1 MADTKSQIASE
12 GAKPKAAQAA
22 AEKSAAPMADAPKTV
37 DAAVPE
43 VVRSFAEK
51 TVGQSRDAYE
61 RTKDVLEDTVEV
73 LEKTLDEAG
82 QGAVALNR
90 KVIDITQSNLNSG
103 LDLAKQLASAKTPA
117 EVMELQASYV
127 RKQFETL
134 ATQAEE
140 IRVLSTQVATDT
152 VEPFKAHVSR
162 SMAGFKLA
170 G

>member
-1 MADTKSQIASE
+1 MAETKTQTAPE
-12 GAKPKAAQAA
+12 KAKTKPAQAA
-22 AEKSAAPMADAPKTV
+22 AAKAATLAADVTKPV
-37 DAAVPE
+37 DMAVPE
-43 VVRSFAEK
+43 AMRSFAEK
-51 TVGQSRDAYE
+51 SVGQSREAYE
-61 RTKDVLEDTVEV
+61 RAKDALEDSVEL
-73 LEKTLDEAG
+73 LERTLDEAG

-103 LDLAKQLASAKTPA
+103 FDLARQLASAKNGT
-117 EVMELQASYV
+117 EIMELQANYM

-140 IRVLSTQVATDT
+140 IRALSTQVATDT

-162 SMAGFKLA
+162 SMQGFKLA